1 MNKTVLQA
9 AISSDPELRFK
20 PDETP
25 VWSCKIAFPGREGL
39 QEVGLVVSGKKASE
53 LSADSSLMKGVSI
66 LLEGRLETR
75 KVGEFKIPIIIGSV
89 VQLWGGE
96 ITYSDPELERLP
108 VAKTAKHDPP
118 PNPAPAPAQE
128 SEIDYDDIP
137 F

>member
-9 AISSDPELRFK
+9 AINSNPELRFTL
-20 PDETP
+20 DETP
-25 VWSCKIAFPGREGL
+25 VWSCKIAFPVREGP
-39 QEVGLVVSGKKASE
+39 QEVGLVVYGKKASE

-66 LLEGRLETR
+66 LLEGRLETL
-75 KVGEFKIPIIIGSV
+75 KPSKTPIIVGSV

-108 VAKTAKHDPP
+108 VAKTAKQDPP
-118 PNPAPAPAQE
+118 PNPAPVPAQE